1 MCLSVYT
8 HTHTACTQTHTHAH
22 TYTHTHIVS
31 LDLSKN
37 GLGDDTGWKSM
48 GENEGNRGREREYV
62 RRESAIEELLF
73 F

>member
-1 MCLSVYT
+1 
-8 HTHTACTQTHTHAH
+8 
-22 TYTHTHIVS
+22 VS

-73 F
+73 FLI